1 MTRDP
6 ASKLL
11 IVSGP
16 VGAGK
21 TSVGHELCE
30 KLCDLKAAHTF
41 VDLDALAQTYPRP
54 DGDPFGSNLALRN
67 LTAIWKNGRVAGA
80 KLLIV
85 SRVVETFGD
94 VRDIERAVS
103 LSPAFICQL
112 RASEETLIDRIA
124 RREIGSGFER
134 HKQRAVELARSLSAS
149 GPADVTVDTNDRR
162 LLDIAEEIL
171 IRAGWSI

>member
-1 MTRDP
+1 MTRDLT
-6 ASKLL
+6 SKLL

-21 TSVGHELCE
+21 TSVGHELGE
-30 KLCDLKAAHTF
+30 RLCAQKTAHTF
-41 VDLDALAQTYPRP
+41 VDLDALAQTHPRP
-54 DGDPFGSNLALRN
+54 DGDPFGSKLALHN
-67 LTAIWKNGRVAGA
+67 LTAVWENGRIAGA

-103 LSPAFICQL
+103 LSPAFVCQL

-124 RREIGSGFER
+124 RREIGSGLER

-149 GPADVTVDTNDRR
+149 GPADVTVNTDHRY
-162 LLDIAEEIL
+162 LSDIAEDIL